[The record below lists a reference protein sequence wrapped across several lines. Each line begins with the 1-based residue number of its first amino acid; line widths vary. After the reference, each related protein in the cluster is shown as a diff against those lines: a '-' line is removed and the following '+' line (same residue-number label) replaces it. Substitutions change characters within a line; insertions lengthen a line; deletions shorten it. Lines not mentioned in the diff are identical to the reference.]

1 MYGCPRFWHNNQY
14 FPGLLKFLVIISSLL
29 SFTTALANI
38 SILFALPQVTSVH
51 PPSKPL
57 PRSLTMTDFGF
68 SLIAQPLAIT
78 MILSSLKGTGISVML
93 ISLYCIYNFLRCI
106 FVAIDHH
113 QFGQTPGSF
122 VGDKVQ
128 TCGNFQASSCGRL
141 FSSWLKA
148 SFVGFLY
155 VLNPRVY
162 FIVRGVV
169 GTLNL
174 IV

>member
-14 FPGLLKFLVIISSLL
+14 LPGLLKFLVIISSLL

-38 SILFALPQVTSVH
+38 SILFALPEVASVH

-57 PRSLTMTDFGF
+57 GS